1 MTSSRIVNREYRELI
16 IPLLYG
22 NIAAK
27 WWGPYN
33 VKPIVALH
41 GWHDNS
47 GTFDTLIPLLPN
59 HVGYL
64 AIDFPGHGRSDRYP
78 DGIFYGISD
87 YIYIL
92 HQIVV
97 KLNYT
102 KVTVLGHSMGAII
115 GLFYAATWPE
125 RCTSIIALDAIKS
138 PTGGAVDLRNFLHDF
153 DELLVIDRRNQ
164 LQPKISSKPIKSFTY
179 AEMVEKICISHNI
192 PAEFA
197 PFLLE
202 RSISRIATEE
212 RFYFS
217 NDKRLSF
224 LNWITFTHEMSLWF
238 SSRITCPH
246 LYIRSLNFPSFD
258 DALQYNE
265 TLRMLKKNP
274 LFETISV
281 EGGHHVHL
289 VDAGKVSGEISK
301 FIRKYNDSSESMVDH
316 KL

>member
-1 MTSSRIVNREYRELI
+1 MTSSKIARREYKELT

-27 WWGPYN
+27 WWEPYN

-87 YIYIL
+87 YVYIL

-97 KLNYT
+97 KFDWT
-102 KVTVLGHSMGAII
+102 KVTVLGHSLGAVI
-115 GLFYAATWPE
+115 GLFYAATWPD
-125 RCTSIIALDAIKS
+125 RCTAIIALDIMQP
-138 PTGGAVDLRNFLHDF
+138 PTGDAVSVKNFLHNF
-153 DELLVIDRRNQ
+153 DKLLVIDQQNQ
-164 LQPKISSKPIKSFTY
+164 LQRKTPTKSIRTFTY
-179 AEMVEKICISHNI
+179 AEMIEKICMSHNI
-192 PAEFA
+192 SAEFA

-202 RSISRIATEE
+202 RNISRMPTED
-212 RFYFS
+212 RYRFS
-217 NDKRLSF
+217 NDKRLDY
-224 LNWITFTHEMSLWF
+224 LNWIVLSHDMNLWF

-246 LYIRSLNFPSFD
+246 LYIRALNYPSFD
-258 DALQYNE
+258 DDLHYNE
-265 TLRMLKKNP
+265 TLKLLETNP
-274 LFETISV
+274 LFEAFFV
-281 EGGHHVHL
+281 DGGHHVHL
-289 VDAGKVSGEISK
+289 VDAGKVSGRISE
-301 FIRKYNDSSESMVDH
+301 FIRKYYGSSESTVAH